1 MNYKFHSKNETKNET
16 KNEIVAW
23 KEWNRLNFILAGRNW
38 NGMEWDKSYFILH
51 SNEWNNLNKVVAVN
65 EWNSMNYLEWN
76 LCRIEWKKKSFIHG
90 SRTSFS
96 MAAAINA
103 SMNLAAT
110 SLKKV
115 NDSTWWLTWS
125 MGRKSQQHEDHF
137 WMLQV
142 VISYGMWHVES
153 QTGKLVSFVFALIL
167 SSTNIILHLNYPL
180 HCQRNGHRSPVLYT
194 PPQILLEFFNS
205 NIGVFLWIHDN

>member
-1 MNYKFHSKNETKNET
+1 MEWNETKAISFSTAMNEIIWIKWLLWMNET
-16 KNEIVAW
+16 AWIILNEIFAV
-23 KEWNRLNFILAGRNW
+23 LN
-38 NGMEWDKSYFILH
+38 E
-51 SNEWNNLNKVVAVN
+51 
-65 EWNSMNYLEWN
+65 
-76 LCRIEWKKKSFIHG
+76 KKKSFIHG

-125 MGRKSQQHEDHF
+125 MGRKSQQHEDRF

-180 HCQRNGHRSPVLYT
+180 HCQQNGHRSPVLYT

-205 NIGVFLWIHDN
+205 NVGVFLWIHDN